1 MKYIPISELD
11 ETTSASDTD
20 LIAIDNGSKTSKI
33 TVANYNS
40 NANATAKSY
49 AEASAASA
57 SEAATSVE
65 NATIQAESAQASASA
80 ASESATAASASKDSA
95 SEYATNA
102 ATQADNAESYASEAS
117 TSANNAST
125 SATNANDYAITSK
138 SWAVGGTSTRDG
150 EDTNNAKYWS
160 QVAAGAAA
168 GGVVTFNGRNG
179 AVVPQ
184 SGDYSASLISRGTS
198 DVGTDL
204 TKIETDLSSEV
215 SRAKAA
221 EASNT
226 SAIANES
233 TRAKAA
239 EASNTSAIANEST
252 RAKAAE
258 ASNTS
263 AIANESTRAKAAEA
277 NLSSELNDQIYLIN
291 TGIYIRVKTGKNLG
305 NGLTSQQ
312 AEKISDGD
320 FYGLN
325 IGDYWEANG
334 NKFRIW
340 HPNWYMNRGDQKFT
354 KNHLVIMPDANI
366 LKADGSTTHYMNNT
380 DTTSGGYAGT
390 KYRSTY
396 KSQCLKAFTDVFGTD
411 HIAKYRGL
419 LSNAVA
425 SGMVSGW
432 AWYDCDAELP
442 SEEMMF
448 GAHHWSTSTDSGSS
462 GYNGGSFW
470 GQLALA
476 IIAPEF
482 VVNGE
487 NYFEQDVGTA
497 AWFAVVVND
506 GGAAGSASAPWVGGR
521 PFALLI

>member
-11 ETTSASDTD
+11 EITSASDTD

-49 AEASAASA
+49 AEASATSA

-65 NATIQAESAQASASA
+65 NATKQAESAQASASA

-102 ATQADNAESYASEAS
+102 AAQADNAKSYASEAS

-215 SRAKAA
+215 SRAKSA
-221 EASNT
+221 ES
-226 SAIANES
+226 
-233 TRAKAA
+233 
-239 EASNTSAIANEST
+239 
-252 RAKAAE
+252 
-258 ASNTS
+258 SNTS

-277 NLSSELNDQIYLIN
+277 NLSSEWKALNDQISSI
-291 TGIYIRVKTGKNLG
+291 TTSVYIQVKTGKNLG

-312 AEKISDGD
+312 AKKISDGD

-425 SGMVSGW
+425 SGEASGW

-448 GAHHWSTSTDSGSS
+448 GAHHWSASTDSGSS

-487 NYFEQDVGTA
+487 SYFEQDVATA
-497 AWFAVVVND
+497 AWFAYVSDN
-506 GGAAGSASAPWVGGR
+506 GRATSHLASIPWVGGR

>member
-1 MKYIPISELD
+1 MAA
-11 ETTSASDTD
+11 TTEIFNLTGGKPVGEYDVAESVASANDTVWVHLAD
-20 LIAIDNGSKTSKI
+20 GTGERNVPMSAIKAF
-33 TVANYNS
+33 ANEGQQEALTDRQKKAVNS
-40 NANATAKSY
+40 GATADIIGNLY
-49 AEASAASA
+49 
-57 SEAATSVE
+57 TS
-65 NATIQAESAQASASA
+65 
-80 ASESATAASASKDSA
+80 
-95 SEYATNA
+95 
-102 ATQADNAESYASEAS
+102 
-117 TSANNAST
+117 
-125 SATNANDYAITSK
+125 
-138 SWAVGGTSTRDG
+138 
-150 EDTNNAKYWS
+150 
-160 QVAAGAAA
+160 
-168 GGVVTFNGRNG
+168 
-179 AVVPQ
+179 
-184 SGDYSASLISRGTS
+184 
-198 DVGTDL
+198 
-204 TKIETDLSSEV
+204 
-215 SRAKAA
+215 
-221 EASNT
+221 
-226 SAIANES
+226 
-233 TRAKAA
+233 
-239 EASNTSAIANEST
+239 
-252 RAKAAE
+252 
-258 ASNTS
+258 
-263 AIANESTRAKAAEA
+263 
-277 NLSSELNDQIYLIN
+277 
-291 TGIYIRVKTGKNLG
+291 IYIQVKTGKNLG
-305 NGLTSQQ
+305 NGLTTQQ
-312 AEKISDGD
+312 AKKISDGD

-425 SGMVSGW
+425 SGMASGW

-487 NYFEQDVGTA
+487 NYFEQDVATA
-497 AWFAVVVND
+497 AWFAFVCGSGYALAN
-506 GGAAGSASAPWVGGR
+506 SASYPWVGGR

>member
-49 AEASAASA
+49 AEASATSA

-65 NATIQAESAQASASA
+65 NATEQAESAQASASA

-102 ATQADNAESYASEAS
+102 AAQADNAKSYASEAS

-215 SRAKAA
+215 SRAKSA
-221 EASNT
+221 ES
-226 SAIANES
+226 
-233 TRAKAA
+233 
-239 EASNTSAIANEST
+239 
-252 RAKAAE
+252 
-258 ASNTS
+258 SNTS

-277 NLSSELNDQIYLIN
+277 NLSSEQ
-291 TGIYIRVKTGKNLG
+291 
-305 NGLTSQQ
+305 TSLFNKHSI
-312 AEKISDGD
+312 AKITIS
-320 FYGLN
+320 
-325 IGDYWEANG
+325 
-334 NKFRIW
+334 
-340 HPNWYMNRGDQKFT
+340 
-354 KNHLVIMPDANI
+354 
-366 LKADGSTTHYMNNT
+366 
-380 DTTSGGYAGT
+380 TSGT
-390 KYRSTY
+390 
-396 KSQCLKAFTDVFGTD
+396 
-411 HIAKYRGL
+411 
-419 LSNAVA
+419 
-425 SGMVSGW
+425 W
-432 AWYDCDAELP
+432 
-442 SEEMMF
+442 
-448 GAHHWSTSTDSGSS
+448 TSAT
-462 GYNGGSFW
+462 
-470 GQLALA
+470 
-476 IIAPEF
+476 
-482 VVNGE
+482 VNGE
-487 NYFEQDVGTA
+487 SVYTYSIPLTAVYADIPTISLAASGTNIFPTAEEQKAYSLVQYVTVDSDTKTLKLYVTA
-497 AWFAVVVND
+497 VPTSDFVINVEGVAV
-506 GGAAGSASAPWVGGR
+506 
-521 PFALLI
+521 

>member
-65 NATIQAESAQASASA
+65 NATEQAESAQASASA

-102 ATQADNAESYASEAS
+102 ATQADNAMSYASEAS

-221 EASNT
+221 ESSNT

-239 EASNTSAIANEST
+239 ES
-252 RAKAAE
+252 
-258 ASNTS
+258 SNTS

-312 AEKISDGD
+312 AKKISDGD

-425 SGMVSGW
+425 SGMASGW

-482 VVNGE
+482 VANGE
-487 NYFEQDVGTA
+487 HYFEQDVATA
-497 AWFAVVVND
+497 AWFAHVSNH
-506 GGAAGSASAPWVGGR
+506 GSASAVDASYPWVGGR